1 LWLVA
6 VFYFKLSRLCPIGN
20 KKGLRFAPKAL
31 IFLELAMGIEPATGW
46 LQIRWHS
53 LLRITENYFIC

>member
-1 LWLVA
+1 
-6 VFYFKLSRLCPIGN
+6 
-20 KKGLRFAPKAL
+20 
-31 IFLELAMGIEPATGW
+31 LELAMGIEPATGW